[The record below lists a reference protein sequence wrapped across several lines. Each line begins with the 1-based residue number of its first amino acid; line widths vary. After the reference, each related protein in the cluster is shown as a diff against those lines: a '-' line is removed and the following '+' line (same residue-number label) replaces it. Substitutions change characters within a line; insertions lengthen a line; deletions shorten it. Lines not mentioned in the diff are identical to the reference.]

1 MEGTTMMKVMIGD
14 QSFDAALES
23 SGEIQGSEQADHSRD
38 FIQQSSHMSIP
49 S

>member
-1 MEGTTMMKVMIGD
+1 MEETTTMKVMIGE
-14 QSFDAALES
+14 QSFDAALKS

-38 FIQQSSHMSIP
+38 LIQQSSHMSIP